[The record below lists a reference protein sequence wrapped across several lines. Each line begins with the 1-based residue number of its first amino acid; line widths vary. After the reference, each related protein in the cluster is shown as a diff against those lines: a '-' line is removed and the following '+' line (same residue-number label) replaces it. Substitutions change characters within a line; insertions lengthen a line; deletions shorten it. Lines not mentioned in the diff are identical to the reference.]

1 MNFDPTQTIESAAL
15 PGVTFVVRRLNKI
28 QRAQR
33 DAKLIDARAR
43 IAAIYERMRP
53 MLEDVT
59 APDGKVTQIV
69 KPERLEEFQKFDN
82 EVGMAM
88 VTDLYPAY
96 LRAGL
101 LSISGYEIAGK
112 PATIDSLLSDGEDAL
127 LDEIYAACVANGG
140 LTAEQEK
147 NLRSPG
153 TSPEVGAADQT
164 PTTAPAVEG

>member
-1 MNFDPTQTIESAAL
+1 MNFEPTQTIESTAR

-53 MLEDVT
+53 MFNDDSTVR
-59 APDGKVTQIV
+59 
-69 KPERLEEFQKFDN
+69 PERLDEFQKLDN
-82 EVGMAM
+82 EVGMSM

-96 LRAGL
+96 VRAGL

-112 PATIDSLLSDGEDAL
+112 PATIESLLSDGEDAL

-147 NLRSPG
+147 NSQSPA
-153 TSPEVGAADQT
+153 TSPEVGAMDPM
-164 PTTAPAVEG
+164 PTTVPVVAA

>member
-1 MNFDPTQTIESAAL
+1 MNFEPTQTIESAAR

-43 IAAIYERMRP
+43 IAATYERMRP
-53 MLEDVT
+53 MFNDDST
-59 APDGKVTQIV
+59 V
-69 KPERLEEFQKFDN
+69 KPERLEEFQKLDN

-112 PATIDSLLSDGEDAL
+112 PATIESLLSDGEDAL

-147 NLRSPG
+147 NSQSPS
-153 TSPEVGAADQT
+153 TSPEVGAMDPM
-164 PTTAPAVEG
+164 PTTAPAAEG

>member
-1 MNFDPTQTIESAAL
+1 MNFEPTQTIESAAL

-33 DAKLIDARAR
+33 DAKLIEARAR
-43 IAAIYERMRP
+43 ISAIYERMRP
-53 MLEDVT
+53 MFADDSTVR
-59 APDGKVTQIV
+59 
-69 KPERLEEFQKFDN
+69 PECLTEFQKLDN

-88 VTDLYPAY
+88 VTELYPSY

-101 LSISGYEIAGK
+101 ISISDYDIAGK
-112 PATIDSLLSDGEDAL
+112 PATIETLLSDGEDAL

-147 NLRSPG
+147 NSQSPG
-153 TSPEVGAADQT
+153 TSPEAGAADQT
-164 PTTAPAVEG
+164 LTTAPVVEG

>member
-1 MNFDPTQTIESAAL
+1 MNFEPTQTIESAAL

-53 MLEDVT
+53 MFADDSTVR
-59 APDGKVTQIV
+59 
-69 KPERLEEFQKFDN
+69 PEHLAEFQKLDN

-88 VTDLYPAY
+88 VTELYPAY

-101 LSISGYEIAGK
+101 ISISDYEIAGK
-112 PATIDSLLSDGEDAL
+112 PATVETLLSDGEDAL

-147 NLRSPG
+147 NSQSPG
-153 TSPEVGAADQT
+153 TSPEAEAGQAT
-164 PTTAPAVEG
+164 PTTATAADA

>member
-1 MNFDPTQTIESAAL
+1 MNFEPTQTIGSAAL

-43 IAAIYERMRP
+43 IAAIYERIRP
-53 MLEDVT
+53 MFADDSTVR
-59 APDGKVTQIV
+59 
-69 KPERLEEFQKFDN
+69 PECLEEFRKLDN

-88 VTDLYPAY
+88 VTELYPAY

-101 LSISGYEIAGK
+101 ISISDYEIAGK
-112 PATIDSLLSDGEDAL
+112 PATVETLLSDGEDAL

-147 NLRSPG
+147 NSQSPG
-153 TSPEVGAADQT
+153 TSPEAEAGQAT
-164 PTTAPAVEG
+164 PTTATAADA

>member
-1 MNFDPTQTIESAAL
+1 MNFEPTQEIKSTAR
-15 PGVTFVVRRLNKI
+15 PGVSFVVRRLNKI

-43 IAAIYERMRP
+43 IASIYERMRP
-53 MLEDVT
+53 MFQDDNTVR
-59 APDGKVTQIV
+59 
-69 KPERLEEFQKFDN
+69 PECLEEFKKLDN

-101 LSISGYEIAGK
+101 LSITGYEIAGK
-112 PATIDSLLSDGEDAL
+112 PATIETLLSDGEDDL

-147 NLRSPG
+147 NLQLPS
-153 TSPEVGAADQT
+153 TSPEVGAVD
-164 PTTAPAVEG
+164 PMSTTAPAVEG

>member
-1 MNFDPTQTIESAAL
+1 MNFEPTQEIKSAAL

-43 IAAIYERMRP
+43 ISAIYEQMRP
-53 MLEDVT
+53 MLED
-59 APDGKVTQIV
+59 APGPEGKAIQVV
-69 KPERLEEFQKFDN
+69 KPAHLKEFQKLDN

-88 VTDLYPAY
+88 VTELYPAY

-101 LSISGYEIAGK
+101 ISISDYEIAGK
-112 PATIDSLLSDGEDAL
+112 PATVETLLSDGEDAL

-147 NLRSPG
+147 NSQSPG
-153 TSPEVGAADQT
+153 TSPEAEAGQAT
-164 PTTAPAVEG
+164 PTTATAAAA

>member
-1 MNFDPTQTIESAAL
+1 MNFEPTQEIKSTAR

-43 IAAIYERMRP
+43 IASTYERMRP

-69 KPERLEEFQKFDN
+69 KAAHLEEFQKLDN

-101 LSISGYEIAGK
+101 LSITGYEIAGK
-112 PATIDSLLSDGEDAL
+112 PATIDNLLSDGEDAL

-147 NLRSPG
+147 NLQSPG
-153 TSPEVGAADQT
+153 TSPEAGTVGQT

>member
-1 MNFDPTQTIESAAL
+1 MNFEPTQTIESTAR

-33 DAKLIDARAR
+33 DAKLIDVRAR
-43 IAAIYERMRP
+43 IASTYERMRP
-53 MLEDVT
+53 MFNDDST
-59 APDGKVTQIV
+59 V
-69 KPERLEEFQKFDN
+69 KPERLDEFQKLDN

-96 LRAGL
+96 VRAGL

-147 NLRSPG
+147 NLQSPS
-153 TSPEVGAADQT
+153 TLPEVGAMDLM
-164 PTTAPAVEG
+164 PTTVPAVAA